1 MKKLKYPEWEEG
13 RKYLRSEILPRLQE
27 MQRDLFG
34 NEYLLISVAINRD
47 GEHIPVNVH
56 IFKDKEITSCIFV
69 NFFCTNSIEDIES
82 EYTKLTDFIK
92 KYTA

>member
-1 MKKLKYPEWEEG
+1 MKNLKYPEWEEG
-13 RKYLRSEILPRLQE
+13 REYLRSKILPRLHE

-34 NEYLLISVAINRD
+34 NEDLLMSVTINRN

-56 IFKDKEITSCIFV
+56 IFKDEETTSFILV
-69 NFFCTNSIEDIES
+69 NFFCTNSIEEIES

-92 KYTA
+92 KHTA

>member
-34 NEYLLISVAINRD
+34 NEYLFISVAINRN
-47 GEHIPVNVH
+47 GEHICANIA
-56 IFKDKEITSCIFV
+56 IFEGEEISRSIFV
-69 NFFCTNSIEDIES
+69 NFFCTNSIEEIES